1 MDYRKDVDFSG
12 WNASH
17 WSLFV
22 SIMVGFFMWGVIA
35 SIAPLFYPSV
45 NAVWFLVVPILAQLA
60 GDLGISALSDFKLGR
75 RGTFFLTMGL
85 YGTGSMIIFASSTAA
100 SMSII
105 SSSSPLFLIL
115 IVLGIVAADMGI
127 EGEVPTALSYAS
139 ETMPIKLR
147 EKMLVI
153 LPNFNNV
160 GAMVAALVSYLTY
173 SLSNSYILQLRVLGL
188 LSLVLVGIALFLR
201 RRTPESVRWLI
212 KAGRNNEAK
221 KEIER
226 DFKPTSIVQEKH
238 VNKRVSLAFRFAFL
252 VVISV
257 SQYLTYGLMASTIA
271 DYYFKGVTVDLI
283 YLVANVG
290 ASLAGF
296 IAAMISS
303 RLGSRT
309 FALFSFVGG
318 TLTMLPILALVTSVI
333 PFTLLA
339 FYILLM
345 ANMFFSEFGW
355 AVRTILEPTLM
366 PIKARAFL
374 IGSVRI
380 APMLSYAASLEL
392 TSTFTEVQ
400 FVLFNL
406 ILWSLGAFASVMW
419 FFKGYDTNL
428 VPIEETS
435 QEVERQGQ
443 A

>member
-85 YGTGSMIIFASSTAA
+85 YGIGSMIIFASSTAA

-173 SLSNSYILQLRVLGL
+173 SLS
-188 LSLVLVGIALFLR
+188 
-201 RRTPESVRWLI
+201 
-212 KAGRNNEAK
+212 
-221 KEIER
+221 
-226 DFKPTSIVQEKH
+226 
-238 VNKRVSLAFRFAFL
+238 
-252 VVISV
+252 
-257 SQYLTYGLMASTIA
+257 
-271 DYYFKGVTVDLI
+271 
-283 YLVANVG
+283 
-290 ASLAGF
+290 
-296 IAAMISS
+296 
-303 RLGSRT
+303 
-309 FALFSFVGG
+309 
-318 TLTMLPILALVTSVI
+318 
-333 PFTLLA
+333 
-339 FYILLM
+339 
-345 ANMFFSEFGW
+345 
-355 AVRTILEPTLM
+355 
-366 PIKARAFL
+366 
-374 IGSVRI
+374 
-380 APMLSYAASLEL
+380 
-392 TSTFTEVQ
+392 
-400 FVLFNL
+400 
-406 ILWSLGAFASVMW
+406 
-419 FFKGYDTNL
+419 
-428 VPIEETS
+428 
-435 QEVERQGQ
+435 
-443 A
+443 